1 MPEVLC
7 KKGGLE
13 NFEKFTGKH
22 RCWSLIFNKVS
33 GLRPTT
39 LVKKRLQHRCF
50 PENFAKLLKTPFF
63 TERLPS
69 LLLIYV

>member
-39 LVKKRLQHRCF
+39 LVKKDSNTGGVFLRILQ
-50 PENFAKLLKTPFF
+50 NF
-63 TERLPS
+63 
-69 LLLIYV
+69 